1 MSQMIR
7 EHIYLAA
14 LLHDIGKFY
23 QRADTG
29 AVATSKF
36 LSPNNKREED
46 FLPSYNGRYTHK
58 HCLWTAQ
65 FIDDFKSV
73 FKNLVS
79 SNFDNLSDKDNLIN
93 LAARH
98 HLPENELS
106 DLGRIIKKADCL
118 SSGMDRSNTE
128 SFKDTQDEENWDS
141 FKNKRMVSILETVRF
156 NNQPQ
161 REIKYH
167 TPVDNVKLNKDFFPK
182 NNFAQAPDYEKLW
195 NGFIT
200 EMKFIQSDTYRAYA
214 ETFLNLLYKY
224 AVTVP
229 SSTINFP
236 DVSLYDHLKTT
247 AALAVCLYDVKENP
261 DSLNSENQ
269 FLLIG
274 ADVSGIQKYIYSIT
288 SKYAAKN
295 LKGRSF
301 YLRILTDSI
310 VRYILKELKLF
321 QANVVYNSGGGF
333 YIIAP
338 NTKTVRDNLAKAV
351 KKIESQLFATHDT
364 SLYVAIDKVELS
376 DKDLMSPQ
384 NLSAVW
390 TKLFNKRDKKKNSKF
405 ADLISANYD
414 KFFNPAE
421 KVALEQDAISGD
433 EIKGQSFEL
442 DDEKENDPKRK
453 RISSL
458 SDLQIQMGKK
468 LKECDELVVSEEE
481 LTYWNNIKEVFKIQ
495 PIDLGLYY
503 YLLSQKALEA
513 AKEKLRAS
521 ADKVSVITLNGNN
534 LNCDFVKPIQ
544 GFNNIYGLE
553 FYGGNQTDNSRFEK
567 LITADYN
574 DSDSFKRLGV
584 LRMDVDNL
592 GTIFQ
597 EGLEHPTLSRYSALS
612 RSFDY
617 FFCGYLNK
625 IQQDI
630 SPDNS
635 FIIYSGGDDLFIVAD
650 WKHAIQTAKQI
661 RNDFKEFACQN
672 SDFTISGGI
681 SIIDP
686 RYPIMK
692 AASDSSNEESNA
704 KKHIFGEGK
713 FEKNSI
719 SFMNFPINWDEE
731 FPVIEELKDTLC
743 KTDLPSSFRQKV
755 LQFWSMA
762 DNVFINYK
770 KEGISVNHKIHPKTL
785 NIYWLLAY
793 DLERFKER
801 NNQHGFNDL
810 IDNCINECCH
820 QNGKLNGTTIKTQYH
835 PLELWAFA
843 CRWAELELR
852 SK

>member
-1 MSQMIR
+1 MKKKR
-7 EHIYLAA
+7 EHIYLAT

-29 AVATSKF
+29 ALSTSEF
-36 LSPNNKREED
+36 LNSDNKREEV
-46 FLPSYNGRYTHK
+46 FLPLHNDRYTHK

-65 FIDDFKSV
+65 FIDDLESIFNNFISADFANRDNKDSL
-73 FKNLVS
+73 KNLAS
-79 SNFDNLSDKDNLIN
+79 K
-93 LAARH
+93 H

-106 DLGRIIKKADCL
+106 DLGKIIKKADCL
-118 SSGMDRSNTE
+118 VSGMNSAEALQDA
-128 SFKDTQDEENWDS
+128 QDEEDYDA
-141 FKNKRMVSILETVRF
+141 FKKKRMISILEKISLNGEPTTKC
-156 NNQPQ
+156 
-161 REIKYH
+161 KYQL
-167 TPVDNVKLNKDFFPK
+167 PVKSVIFSKDFFPK
-182 NNFAQAPDYEKLW
+182 ETFDHAPDYKTLW
-195 NGFIT
+195 NNFVNDVKYVQT
-200 EMKFIQSDTYRAYA
+200 STYHAFA

-247 AALAVCLYDVKENP
+247 AALAVCLYDVKESP
-261 DSLNSENQ
+261 DTQNEENQ

-274 ADVSGIQKYIYSIT
+274 ADVSGIQKYIYSIS
-288 SKYAAKN
+288 SKYAAKS

-301 YLRILTDSI
+301 YLRILTDAI
-310 VRYILKELKLF
+310 VRYILKELNLF

-338 NTKTVRDNLAKAV
+338 NTAFVREHLKETV
-351 KKIESQLFATHDT
+351 KIIEQKLFDTHDT
-364 SLYVAIDKVELS
+364 SLYVAIDSVELS
-376 DKDLMSPQ
+376 DKDLTQQ
-384 NLSAVW
+384 NLSDKW
-390 TKLFNKRDKKKNSKF
+390 TELFNKRDKKKNSKF

-414 KFFNPAE
+414 KFFNPAQ

-433 EIKGQSFEL
+433 EIKEQSIEL
-442 DDEKENDPKRK
+442 EDEKETAPKKK

-468 LKECDELVVSEEE
+468 LKDCDVLVVSEEE

-495 PIDLGLYY
+495 PIGLGLYY
-503 YLLSQKALEA
+503 YLLSQKDLEKA
-513 AKEKLRAS
+513 DEKLKAS
-521 ADKVSVITLNGNN
+521 ADKVSVISLNGDD
-534 LNCDFVKPIQ
+534 LNCEFMRLKGV
-544 GFNNIYGLE
+544 NNIYGLE

-567 LITADYN
+567 LITANLN
-574 DSDSFKRLGV
+574 DSDSFKRLGI

-597 EGLEHPTLSRYSALS
+597 EGLKNPTLSRYSALS

-635 FIIYSGGDDLFIVAD
+635 FIIYSGGDDVFIVAD
-650 WKHAIQTAKQI
+650 WKHAIEIAKQI
-661 RNDFKEFACQN
+661 HKDFKDFACQN
-672 SDFTISGGI
+672 PDFTISGGI
-681 SIIDP
+681 SITDP
-686 RYPIMK
+686 KYPIMK
-692 AASDSSNEESNA
+692 AASDSADEESNA
-704 KKHIFGEGK
+704 KKHVFGEGK

-731 FPVIEELKDTLC
+731 FPIIEKLKETLC
-743 KTDLPSSFRQKV
+743 GMTDLPSSFRQKV
-755 LQFWSMA
+755 LQFWAMA
-762 DNVFINYK
+762 EFKDNKVKPDKYR
-770 KEGISVNHKIHPKTL
+770 
-785 NIYWLLAY
+785 IYWLLAY
-793 DLERFKER
+793 DFGRLKER
-801 NNQHGFNDL
+801 TKDNKAKEL
-810 IDNCINECCH
+810 IDKFKLDCVNCNKLY
-820 QNGKLNGTTIKTQYH
+820 GKEIKTQYH